1 MMLTSPGQLR
11 PLSSTARSAP
21 IAPGIV
27 STTSPVT
34 SGARFSTSRA
44 WTQPFFIGSC
54 QNSIELS
61 GSTRSRQRNRYS
73 RTASF
78 MQVAGLKVI
87 AADRADVPVELD
99 VVELSD
105 DDDRHSGFVEP
116 LQRGFGRR
124 QSGVHDDAEQIPAVV
139 GQFEE

>member
-78 MQVAGLKVI
+78 MP
-87 AADRADVPVELD
+87 RM
-99 VVELSD
+99 
-105 DDDRHSGFVEP
+105 HSCWAIDG
-116 LQRGFGRR
+116 GSFGMKPIR
-124 QSGVHDDAEQIPAVV
+124 VCPACSRV
-139 GQFEE
+139 FIFR